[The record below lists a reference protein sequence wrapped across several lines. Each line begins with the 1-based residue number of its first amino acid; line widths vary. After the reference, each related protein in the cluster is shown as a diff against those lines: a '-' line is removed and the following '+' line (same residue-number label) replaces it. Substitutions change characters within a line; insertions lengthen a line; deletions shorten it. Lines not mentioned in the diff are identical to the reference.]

1 LHHALTRIVH
11 RPSAVTGE
19 SLPVLVEVENRYPI
33 VEEHQH
39 ESSFFPWYTLIGFSV
54 LFLPVLVLGHLLL
67 PSAPWFLAGWSAL
80 TFSLLLYELV
90 HAIEHWPE
98 QRWHALIARPRT
110 GGFWRKAYAFHL
122 RHHADIRC
130 NEGISGVFGVP
141 IYDLIFGTYVD
152 PNTLFRHGG
161 TDAQKEEHIA
171 GIIGGETRFAFAY
184 SEPKSRFDLNDVS
197 TTAKKDGAGYTLNGH
212 KAVVIGAPFAT
223 HLIVTART
231 SGAQRDANGI
241 TVFLVARNAK
251 GVTTRDY
258 PTVDG
263 LRASEVYFENVAVGA
278 DAVIGKVD
286 GGLPLV
292 EKVVDNAIAAL
303 CAEAVGCF
311 KVLNEATISYAK
323 QRKQF
328 GQSIATFQV
337 LQHRMVDMFMAA
349 EQASSMTYMVTLK
362 LDEADKARK
371 LAASAAK
378 VQIGKAG
385 KLVSQDAVQIHGG
398 MGMTDELN
406 VGHFFKRV
414 TMIESQFG
422 NTDWHLRR
430 YTELSNG

>member
-1 LHHALTRIVH
+1 MDFSFTSEQDMLRDTVAKLVAQQYDFDTRRKIAK
-11 RPSAVTGE
+11 SD
-19 SLPVLVEVENRYPI
+19 
-33 VEEHQH
+33 
-39 ESSFFPWYTLIGFSV
+39 
-54 LFLPVLVLGHLLL
+54 
-67 PSAPWFLAGWSAL
+67 AGWRPEMWAQFAEL
-80 TFSLLLYELV
+80 GLLGASFTE
-90 HAIEHWPE
+90 AE
-98 QRWHALIARPRT
+98 
-110 GGFWRKAYAFHL
+110 GGFGSGPIEAM
-122 RHHADIRC
+122 I
-130 NEGISGVFGVP
+130 ISEEFGKGLVIEP
-141 IYDLIFGTYVD
+141 YLQTVVIAGNFL
-152 PNTLFRHGG
+152 RHGG
-161 TDAQKEEHIA
+161 TDAQKEEHIT
-171 GIIGGETRFAFAY
+171 GIIGGESIFAFAY

-197 TTAKKDGAGYTLNGH
+197 TTAKKDGAGYVLNGH
-212 KAVVIGAPFAT
+212 KAVVLGAPFAT

-231 SGAQRDANGI
+231 SGGQRDTGGVS
-241 TVFLVARNAK
+241 VFIVPKGAK

-278 DAVIGKVD
+278 DAVIGAVD
-286 GGLPLV
+286 GGLPLA

-328 GQSIATFQV
+328 GQPIANFQV

-349 EQASSMTYMVTLK
+349 EQASSMTYMLTLK

-371 LAASAAK
+371 MAASAAK

-430 YTELSNG
+430 YTDLAAG